1 MVSGKVAKLLV
12 RNRPLEHYTL
22 SVYSLLF
29 RGYCIDNS
37 NDIITLIAPSRSIGR
52 TTDLA
57 NLLARVC
64 APGLLWLSSKRTK
77 ISNRGQKTKNSNGY
91 PKVSNIIVN
100 LTSFN
105 RPNPSNRD
113 IEEGKDFSQDVEKK
127 NALDNFNTHEFA
139 NDESK
144 NLTEEE
150 YATIEALMVFS
161 EKHPNAPRETNRLR
175 KEYESFLKRKIYAEF
190 LRRTVKAMSTQNELY
205 TTETGEDAVA
215 QKFNICEL
223 EFILSTILKE
233 GYTLNITCSDN
244 MKTKLE
250 WTSEEKKTFK
260 AKNEKP
266 PPKKITADMVNL
278 GKIYISADNDDHSNI
293 KYELLSKDNKFP
305 ITIESCP
312 CVKSR
317 IESALMRMGLLSS
330 PKLEAL
336 AKDMCN
342 FSDIIIGIDT
352 NCFYHGIVTASILD
366 SFVGVARY
374 PYLDTPNWITLV
386 ASVITTGEIEHK
398 ANSSNL
404 KKGTHDKNTDSDYN
418 RRSACRAL
426 QEFMEISDCADLEGV
441 AMSLT
446 GEIPPDINFSSGEN
460 TVRDELIRKQIKN
473 FFTSI
478 GFNKGTYFITEDKTC
493 AMFARA
499 EGLNAVYLER
509 EEIKNLLFL
518 TNLSPQ
524 KDGEERDIHNVSELI
539 YELGIEFPL
548 KITCSIE
555 RDREPSYDFSGL
567 SFTVETDWRGKTLQ
581 EWENRSFVI
590 KINNSNQQVYEQFF
604 NCIKKNAKLA
614 KLGQLLWGWQQ
625 VNTKHH
631 EGQTG

>member
-1 MVSGKVAKLLV
+1 MVPGKVAKLLV
-12 RNRPLEHYTL
+12 RNRPLEHYAL

-29 RGYCIDNS
+29 RGYCIDNN

-77 ISNRGQKTKNSNGY
+77 ISNRGQKTKNGNGY
-91 PKVSNIIVN
+91 PKVSNLIVN

-105 RPNPSNRD
+105 RPNPSNKD
-113 IEEGKDFSQDVEKK
+113 IEEGKDFSQEVEKK
-127 NALDNFNTHEFA
+127 HALDNFNTHEFGS
-139 NDESK
+139 DK
-144 NLTEEE
+144 DKYLTKKE
-150 YATIEALMVFS
+150 YAIIEALMVYS
-161 EKHPNAPRETNRLR
+161 EKPSATPRETNDLR
-175 KEYESFLKRKIYAEF
+175 EEYEDFLKREIYAEF
-190 LRRTVKAMSTQNELY
+190 LHRIKEAIPSQNELY
-205 TTETGEDAVA
+205 ETEIGEDDVA

-223 EFILSTILKE
+223 EFLLSTILKE

-244 MKTKLE
+244 MKAKLE
-250 WTSEEKKTFK
+250 WTSEEKKAFIEK
-260 AKNEKP
+260 KMKP
-266 PPKKITADMVNL
+266 PHQEFNPQMVNI
-278 GKIYISADNDDHSNI
+278 GKIHVSTDGDDNKNI
-293 KYELLSKDNKFP
+293 KYELLSKDSDLP
-305 ITIESCP
+305 ITVENCP

-317 IESALMRMGLLSS
+317 IESALMRMGLLTL

-336 AKDMCN
+336 AKDMCR

-352 NCFYHGIVTASILD
+352 NCFYHGIITASILD

-386 ASVITTGEIEHK
+386 TSVITTGEIEHK
-398 ANSSNL
+398 ANTSNL
-404 KKGTHDKNTDSDYN
+404 KKGTYDKSVDPSHN

-426 QEFMEISDCADLEGV
+426 QEFMEIGDCADLEGV

-460 TVRDELIRKQIKN
+460 TVRDELIRKQIKK

-478 GFNKGTYFITEDKTC
+478 GFNKGTYFLTEDKMC

-509 EEIKNLLFL
+509 EEMKHLVSL
-518 TNLSPQ
+518 TNLFPQ
-524 KDGEERDIHNVSELI
+524 KDGEEKDIHNVSELV

-548 KITCSIE
+548 KITCSL
-555 RDREPSYDFSGL
+555 DGCHVPGYDFSGL
-567 SFTVETDWRGKTLQ
+567 SFIVDTDWRGKTLQ

-590 KINNSNQQVYEQFF
+590 KINNGNEKIYKQFF
-604 NCIKKNAKLA
+604 NCIEKNAKLV

>member
-1 MVSGKVAKLLV
+1 MVPGKEVKLLV
-12 RNRPLEHYTL
+12 RNRPLAHYAL

-29 RGYCIDNS
+29 RGYCIDDN

-77 ISNRGQKTKNSNGY
+77 ISNRGQKTKNGNGY
-91 PKVSNIIVN
+91 PKVSNLIIN

-105 RPNPSNRD
+105 RPNPSKID
-113 IEEGKDFSQDVEKK
+113 IEEGKDFSQEVEKK
-127 NALDNFNTHEFA
+127 LALNNFNTHEFG
-139 NDESK
+139 DDKSK
-144 NLTEEE
+144 YLTKKE
-150 YATIEALMVFS
+150 YAIIEALMVYS
-161 EKHPNAPRETNRLR
+161 EKPSGTTRETNQLR
-175 KEYESFLKRKIYAEF
+175 KDYENFLKRKIYAEF
-190 LRRTVKAMSTQNELY
+190 LRRIVEAIPTKNELY
-205 TTETGEDAVA
+205 ETEIGETGVA

-223 EFILSTILKE
+223 EFILSTMLKE

-244 MKTKLE
+244 MKTELK
-250 WTSEEKKTFK
+250 WTGEEKKTVTD
-260 AKNEKP
+260 KNFKP
-266 PPKKITADMVNL
+266 PPKEFNPQMVDL
-278 GKIYISADNDDHSNI
+278 GKIHVSTDSDDYKNI
-293 KYELLSKDNKFP
+293 KYELLSKDSNLP
-305 ITIESCP
+305 ITVDSCS
-312 CVKSR
+312 CLKSR

-336 AKDMCN
+336 AKDMCR

-352 NCFYHGIVTASILD
+352 NCFYHGIITASILD

-386 ASVITTGEIEHK
+386 TSVITTGEIEHK
-398 ANSSNL
+398 ANTSNL
-404 KKGTHDKNTDSDYN
+404 KKGARGKDANPGYN

-426 QEFMEISDCADLEGV
+426 QEFMEIGDCADLEGV

-460 TVRDELIRKQIKN
+460 TVRDELIRKQIKK
-473 FFTSI
+473 FFTNI
-478 GFNKGTYFITEDKTC
+478 GFNKGTYFLTEDKMC

-509 EEIKNLLFL
+509 EEMKHLVSL

-524 KDGEERDIHNVSELI
+524 KDEEEKDIHNVSELV

-548 KITCSIE
+548 KITCSLE
-555 RDREPSYDFSGL
+555 GCHETGYDFSGL
-567 SFTVETDWRGKTLQ
+567 SFIVETDWRGKTLQ
-581 EWENRSFVI
+581 EWENRSYII
-590 KINNSNQQVYEQFF
+590 KIINGNKQIYKQFF
-604 NCIKKNAKLA
+604 NCIEKNAKLV